1 MSSKAVMP
9 DARVVHLPVSRKA
22 SKEVRRQQLI
32 EATIDTLA
40 RRGYAATT
48 LGDVARHAGL
58 SGGIV
63 NFHFECKEKLLVET
77 LRALAHEYS
86 TNWRSALAMAGARP
100 ANRLHALLAAD
111 FNDIVCTPRKLAA
124 WCAFWAEGQSR
135 PVYLDH
141 CSANDEDY
149 QETIAGICRDIIA
162 EGGYPYDPSRIAR
175 GLEAMME
182 GIWLDLMTMQSP
194 ISREEGL
201 KTVLASLGAFFPKH
215 FSPEGEVLA

>member
-1 MSSKAVMP
+1 MQ
-9 DARVVHLPVSRKA
+9 DNRVVQLPASRKA

-48 LGDVARHAGL
+48 LGDVARVAGL

-63 NFHFECKEKLLVET
+63 NFHFESKDKLFIET
-77 LRALAHEYS
+77 LRTLAQEYS
-86 TNWRSALAMAGARP
+86 TNWRSALAMAGDRP
-100 ANRLHALLAAD
+100 ADRLHALLAAD
-111 FNDIVCTPRKLAA
+111 FNDVVCTPRKLAA
-124 WCAFWAEGQSR
+124 WCAFWAEAQNR

-149 QETIAGICRDIIA
+149 QQTITAICRDIIA
-162 EGGYPYDPSRIAR
+162 QGGYPYDPHRIAR